1 MATILRA
8 INDDGVKYDLDLQT
22 DLDFKLDI
30 SAIESGNIGKVFGVS
45 SQQFSL
51 PPSEVNN
58 EFFGNLYD
66 IGATPSTS
74 FIKAAPCQV
83 LQNGIEI
90 FSGKLYLENVVTDNM
105 GNDIYNVVVVNET
118 VDFNL
123 LLKDT
128 TFGDLDFQAL
138 NHTYSYG
145 NITSSWDGG
154 LVDGAIFYPLVN
166 YGFDEENPLDTQ
178 IKGGGEA
185 RTFTNPAS
193 PIRIDDFK
201 PAIRIRECLD
211 AIFDLTNYEY
221 TSSLFTSG
229 SEIDTLYMLATKDDK
244 KGISAVS
251 PVSQS
256 FRAFT
261 TSSQDYLAP
270 VVADPVFFG
279 GETFDNANNFDG
291 TKFTVGADGT
301 YQFELNLVYEILN
314 YNAINDNRA
323 VDIRITKNGSNVIDL
338 YNFDLTGTI
347 QGQMNVVTQYYALV
361 IGDTIGIQIN
371 FTKGGT
377 GAEELRIIASNNSR
391 FKLLQ
396 GPTTALGG
404 NVDISQVFDN
414 ISVPAFLQGLI
425 EKFNL
430 IIEPVKNER
439 NVLSIETFNEWVDQG
454 EVVNWTDKVDYNKKW
469 SISHPLQGQPKNIT
483 FNDVEDNIVLSAYH
497 KRTTGKTYGVYDY
510 VSESDL
516 ALGDKQIGSF
526 FAPTPFKGI
535 PGSPQTV
542 MPGLAEKD
550 DSSQPFKRFNFSP
563 RLLFRKPT
571 RQPASGLIARTSGG
585 AIVQNRFYFKDEN
598 GVNHIETDYG
608 LASHLQDL
616 PSVFGQTLD
625 IHFGNNWSPGHYNY
639 HQPQFN
645 GVTKRTAFYEYWAF
659 YINELYD
666 VDSRK
671 VVLNIFL
678 KPNEI
683 PQISLNNKIFIDG
696 HYYRINKIS
705 GANVTREASVEV
717 ELLKTLPRKLYFPRR
732 RITTLDD
739 IAIDI
744 TVDDAGFTENGFV
757 LYEDFESGAA
767 YTGSALAL
775 AATRDGFDTYGTDV
789 VWNTQ
794 KPVQVKFDTQTNIGL
809 NRVAESSETI
819 DTRGDNN
826 VVENNVSTARVEG
839 SDNTVESYARF
850 VQVSGI
856 ENNVARSVENSSIV
870 NSNTSSLD
878 TGTTLSTII
887 AGNDTHISASN
898 NSAVIG
904 PQVTLQG
911 GGESVVIGNG
921 TDNTDITVNGL
932 FNIVALN
939 PNRDLNSI
947 ENLGGDDFN
956 TYAYIGSYRRI
967 GAVFSDYL
975 EVTGSAGGNLD
986 MRTDPAYK
994 NTYYH
999 FCSWTGG
1006 NGDYT
1011 IYLPSTA
1018 ASPPGGIDQPIGYK
1032 REMKFFSDTSL
1043 TSNTNIILQPSGSDN
1058 IEGTTSYTIDKPLEG
1073 LTIFGTP
1080 GNWYIVQLK
1089 A

>member
-74 FIKAAPCQV
+74 FIKASPCQV

-90 FSGKLYLENVVTDNM
+90 FTGKLYLENVVTDNM

-516 ALGDKQIGSF
+516 ASGDKQIGSF

-542 MPGLAEKD
+542 MPALAEKD

-585 AIVQNRFYFKDEN
+585 AIVQNTFYFRDEN

>member
-74 FIKAAPCQV
+74 FIKASPCQV

-90 FSGKLYLENVVTDNM
+90 FTGKLYLENVVTDNM

-516 ALGDKQIGSF
+516 ASGDKQIGSF

-585 AIVQNRFYFKDEN
+585 AIVQNTFYFRDEN